1 MWGTLLGTYFNKM
14 VTKINLKIEIIVHA
28 TEDYQKM
35 SDSLCDMF
43 EIESSEITKKEFSGH
58 FGNPILMLHIQMKN
72 KRAEGLIKK
81 LISTISRDD
90 VKDLL
95 AGMDER
101 ISDSTLY
108 LRFSKQN
115 FVKKTLTFQEKDPVR
130 IMIFTPVYI
139 KKNVVKTYKK
149 LLESN
154 CNFLT

>member
-1 MWGTLLGTYFNKM
+1 M

-28 TEDYQKM
+28 TEDYQKI
-35 SDSLCDMF
+35 SDSLCDIF
-43 EIESSEITKKEFSGH
+43 EIESSEITKKEFLGH
-58 FGNPILMLHIQMKN
+58 FGNPILMFHIQMKN
-72 KRAEGLIKK
+72 KRAEVLIKK

-90 VKDLL
+90 VKGLL
-95 AGMDER
+95 ADMDER

-139 KKNVVKTYKK
+139 KKNIVKTYRE

-154 CNFLT
+154 CNF

>member
-1 MWGTLLGTYFNKM
+1 M
-14 VTKINLKIEIIVHA
+14 VRKISLKIEVIVHA
-28 TEDYQKM
+28 TEDYQKIY
-35 SDSLCDMF
+35 DSLCDVF
-43 EIESSEITKKEFSGH
+43 EIEPGEITKKEFLGH

-72 KRAEGLIKK
+72 KRAEELIKK
-81 LISTISRDD
+81 LISAISEKNT
-90 VKDLL
+90 KDLL
-95 AGMDER
+95 AGINER

-139 KKNVVKTYKK
+139 KKNIVKTYRE

-154 CNFLT
+154 CNF

>member
-1 MWGTLLGTYFNKM
+1 M

-28 TEDYQKM
+28 TEDYQKI
-35 SDSLCDMF
+35 SDSLCDIF
-43 EIESSEITKKEFSGH
+43 EIESSEITKKEFLGH

-81 LISTISRDD
+81 LISTISQDD

-95 AGMDER
+95 AGIDER

-139 KKNVVKTYKK
+139 KKNIVKTYKK

>member
-1 MWGTLLGTYFNKM
+1 M

-28 TEDYQKM
+28 TEDYQKI
-35 SDSLCDMF
+35 SDSLCDIF
-43 EIESSEITKKEFSGH
+43 EIESSEITKKEFLGH

-130 IMIFTPVYI
+130 IMRSEEHTSE
-139 KKNVVKTYKK
+139 
-149 LLESN
+149 LQSQ
-154 CNFLT
+154 

>member
-1 MWGTLLGTYFNKM
+1 M

-28 TEDYQKM
+28 TEDYQKI
-35 SDSLCDMF
+35 SDSLCDIF
-43 EIESSEITKKEFSGH
+43 EIESSEITKKEFLGH

-72 KRAEGLIKK
+72 KRAVELIKK

>member
-1 MWGTLLGTYFNKM
+1 M

-28 TEDYQKM
+28 TEDYQKI
-35 SDSLCDMF
+35 SDSLCDIF

-58 FGNPILMLHIQMKN
+58 FGNPILMLHVQMKN
-72 KRAEGLIKK
+72 KRAEKLIKK
-81 LISTISRDD
+81 LTSTISQDD
-90 VKDLL
+90 VKSLL

>member
-1 MWGTLLGTYFNKM
+1 M

-28 TEDYQKM
+28 TEDYQKI
-35 SDSLCDMF
+35 SDSLCDIF
-43 EIESSEITKKEFSGH
+43 EIESSEITKKEFLGH
-58 FGNPILMLHIQMKN
+58 FGNPILMLHIHMKN
-72 KRAEGLIKK
+72 KRAGELIKK
-81 LISTISRDD
+81 LISTISRND

>member
-1 MWGTLLGTYFNKM
+1 MI
-14 VTKINLKIEIIVHA
+14 TKINLKIEIIVHA
-28 TEDYQKM
+28 TEDYQKI
-35 SDSLCDMF
+35 SDSLRDVF
-43 EIESSEITKKEFSGH
+43 EIESSEITKKEFLGH

-72 KRAEGLIKK
+72 KRAGELIKK
-81 LISTISRDD
+81 LISTISQNDI
-90 VKDLL
+90 KSLL
-95 AGMDER
+95 TGMDER

-139 KKNVVKTYKK
+139 KKNIVKTYRE

-154 CNFLT
+154 CNF

>member
-1 MWGTLLGTYFNKM
+1 M
-14 VTKINLKIEIIVHA
+14 VRKISLKIEVIVHA
-28 TEDYQKM
+28 TEDYQKI
-35 SDSLCDMF
+35 SDSLRDVF

-72 KRAEGLIKK
+72 KRAEELIKK
-81 LISTISRDD
+81 LISAISEKNT
-90 VKDLL
+90 KDLL

>member
-1 MWGTLLGTYFNKM
+1 M

-28 TEDYQKM
+28 TEDYQKI
-35 SDSLCDMF
+35 SDSLCDIF
-43 EIESSEITKKEFSGH
+43 EIESSEITKKEFLGH

-72 KRAEGLIKK
+72 KRAGELIKK
-81 LISTISRDD
+81 LVSTISRDD

-154 CNFLT
+154 CNFLI

>member
-1 MWGTLLGTYFNKM
+1 M

-28 TEDYQKM
+28 TEDYQKI
-35 SDSLCDMF
+35 SDSLCDIF

-58 FGNPILMLHIQMKN
+58 FGNPILMLHVQMKN

-81 LISTISRDD
+81 LTSTISQDD
-90 VKDLL
+90 VKSLL

>member
-1 MWGTLLGTYFNKM
+1 M

-28 TEDYQKM
+28 TEDYQKI
-35 SDSLCDMF
+35 SDSLCDIF
-43 EIESSEITKKEFSGH
+43 EIESSEITKKEFLGH

-72 KRAEGLIKK
+72 KRAGELIKK

-90 VKDLL
+90 VKGLL

>member
-1 MWGTLLGTYFNKM
+1 M

-35 SDSLCDMF
+35 SDSLCDIF
-43 EIESSEITKKEFSGH
+43 EIESSEITKKEFLGH
-58 FGNPILMLHIQMKN
+58 FGNPILMLHIKMKN
-72 KRAEGLIKK
+72 KRAGELIKK

>member
-1 MWGTLLGTYFNKM
+1 M
-14 VTKINLKIEIIVHA
+14 VRKINLKIEIIVHA
-28 TEDYQKM
+28 TEDYQKI
-35 SDSLCDMF
+35 SDSFFDVF
-43 EIESSEITKKEFSGH
+43 EIESNEITKKEFLGH

-72 KRAEGLIKK
+72 KRAEELIKK
-81 LISTISRDD
+81 LISTISEKDT
-90 VKDLL
+90 KDLL
-95 AGMDER
+95 ADINER

-139 KKNVVKTYKK
+139 KKNIVKTYRE

-154 CNFLT
+154 SNF

>member
-1 MWGTLLGTYFNKM
+1 M

-28 TEDYQKM
+28 TEDYLKI
-35 SDSLCDMF
+35 SDSLCDIF
-43 EIESSEITKKEFSGH
+43 EIESSEITKKEFLGH

>member
-1 MWGTLLGTYFNKM
+1 M
-14 VTKINLKIEIIVHA
+14 VIKINLKIEIIVHA
-28 TEDYQKM
+28 TEDYQKI
-35 SDSLCDMF
+35 SDSLCDIF
-43 EIESSEITKKEFSGH
+43 EIESSEITKKEFLGH

>member
-1 MWGTLLGTYFNKM
+1 M
-14 VTKINLKIEIIVHA
+14 VRKVSLKIEIIVHA
-28 TEDYQKM
+28 TEEYQKI
-35 SDSLCDMF
+35 SDSLYDMF
-43 EIESSEITKKEFSGH
+43 EIEPNEITRKDLLGH
-58 FGNPILMLHIQMKN
+58 FGNPILMLQVQVKN
-72 KRAEGLIKK
+72 RRAEELIKK
-81 LISTISRDD
+81 LLSAISEKNAR
-90 VKDLL
+90 DLL
-95 AGMDER
+95 VDINER

-139 KKNVVKTYKK
+139 KKNVAKTYKK

>member
-1 MWGTLLGTYFNKM
+1 M

-28 TEDYQKM
+28 TEDYQKI
-35 SDSLCDMF
+35 SDSLCDIF
-43 EIESSEITKKEFSGH
+43 EIESSEITKKEFLGH

-154 CNFLT
+154 CNF

>member
-1 MWGTLLGTYFNKM
+1 M

-58 FGNPILMLHIQMKN
+58 FGNPILMLHVQMKN
-72 KRAEGLIKK
+72 GRAEELIKK
-81 LISTISRDD
+81 LISTISQNNI
-90 VKDLL
+90 KSLL
-95 AGMDER
+95 ADIEER

>member
-1 MWGTLLGTYFNKM
+1 M

-28 TEDYQKM
+28 TEDYQKI
-35 SDSLCDMF
+35 SDSLCDIF
-43 EIESSEITKKEFSGH
+43 EIESSEITRKEFLGH

>member
-1 MWGTLLGTYFNKM
+1 M

-28 TEDYQKM
+28 TEDYQKI
-35 SDSLCDMF
+35 SDSLYDIF

>member
-1 MWGTLLGTYFNKM
+1 M

-28 TEDYQKM
+28 TEDYQKI
-35 SDSLCDMF
+35 SDSLYDIF

-58 FGNPILMLHIQMKN
+58 YGNPILMLHIQMKN
-72 KRAEGLIKK
+72 KRAKELIKK
-81 LISTISRDD
+81 LISTISQNDI
-90 VKDLL
+90 KSLL
-95 AGMDER
+95 SGMDER

-108 LRFSKQN
+108 LRFSKQD

-139 KKNVVKTYKK
+139 KKNIVKTYRE

-154 CNFLT
+154 CNF

>member
-1 MWGTLLGTYFNKM
+1 M

-35 SDSLCDMF
+35 SDSLCDIF
-43 EIESSEITKKEFSGH
+43 EIKSSEITKKEFSGH

>member
-1 MWGTLLGTYFNKM
+1 M

-101 ISDSTLY
+101 IQHY
-108 LRFSKQN
+108 
-115 FVKKTLTFQEKDPVR
+115 
-130 IMIFTPVYI
+130 
-139 KKNVVKTYKK
+139 TYG
-149 LLESN
+149 
-154 CNFLT
+154 FLNKIL

>member
-1 MWGTLLGTYFNKM
+1 M

-28 TEDYQKM
+28 TEDYQKI
-35 SDSLCDMF
+35 SDSLCDIF
-43 EIESSEITKKEFSGH
+43 EIESSEITKKEFLGH

-72 KRAEGLIKK
+72 KRAGELIKK

>member
-1 MWGTLLGTYFNKM
+1 M

-28 TEDYQKM
+28 TEDYQKIF
-35 SDSLCDMF
+35 DSLCDIF
-43 EIESSEITKKEFSGH
+43 EIESSEITKKEFLGH

>member
-1 MWGTLLGTYFNKM
+1 M

-28 TEDYQKM
+28 TEDYQKI
-35 SDSLCDMF
+35 SDSLCDIF

-90 VKDLL
+90 LKDLL

>member
-1 MWGTLLGTYFNKM
+1 M

-28 TEDYQKM
+28 TEDYQKI
-35 SDSLCDMF
+35 SDSLCDIF
-43 EIESSEITKKEFSGH
+43 EIESSEITKKEFLGH

-101 ISDSTLY
+101 ISASTLY

>member
-1 MWGTLLGTYFNKM
+1 M

-28 TEDYQKM
+28 TEDYQKI

>member
-1 MWGTLLGTYFNKM
+1 M

-28 TEDYQKM
+28 TEDYQKI
-35 SDSLCDMF
+35 SDSLCDIF
-43 EIESSEITKKEFSGH
+43 EIESSEITKKEFLGH

-72 KRAEGLIKK
+72 KRAEVLIKK

>member
-1 MWGTLLGTYFNKM
+1 M

-115 FVKKTLTFQEKDPVR
+115 FVKKTLRFQEKDPVR

>member
-1 MWGTLLGTYFNKM
+1 M

-28 TEDYQKM
+28 TEDYQKI
-35 SDSLCDMF
+35 SDSLCDIF
-43 EIESSEITKKEFSGH
+43 EIESSEITKKEFLGH

-139 KKNVVKTYKK
+139 KKNIVKTYKK

>member
-1 MWGTLLGTYFNKM
+1 M

-28 TEDYQKM
+28 TEDYQKI

-72 KRAEGLIKK
+72 KRAGELIKK
-81 LISTISRDD
+81 FVSTISRDD
-90 VKDLL
+90 VKGLL
-95 AGMDER
+95 ADMDER

>member
-1 MWGTLLGTYFNKM
+1 M

-28 TEDYQKM
+28 TEDYQKI
-35 SDSLCDMF
+35 SDSLCDIF
-43 EIESSEITKKEFSGH
+43 EIESSEITKKEFLGH

-72 KRAEGLIKK
+72 KRAGELIKK

-139 KKNVVKTYKK
+139 KKNVVKAYKK

>member
-1 MWGTLLGTYFNKM
+1 M
-14 VTKINLKIEIIVHA
+14 VTNINLKIEIIVHA
-28 TEDYQKM
+28 TEDYQKI

-43 EIESSEITKKEFSGH
+43 EIESSEITKKEFLGH